1 MAGGERIKGER
12 KGTISSEQLVDI
24 SASTLGSEKEQNQII
39 SSKRKT
45 GKDFSWIEGICASSL

>member
-45 GKDFSWIEGICASSL
+45 GKDFS